1 MRRKNVCKDLLE
13 AYAVI
18 VESLDGF
25 MGEYLRGK
33 TVLVTGGTGSIGK
46 ALVKQILNF
55 EPDSIRVLSRDEYSQ
70 YCFRRELEN
79 NVKVRFLLKT
89 FVIKS
94 V

>member
-1 MRRKNVCKDLLE
+1 MV
-13 AYAVI
+13 
-18 VESLDGF
+18 F

-70 YCFRRELEN
+70 YCFVE
-79 NVKVRFLLKT
+79 
-89 FVIKS
+89 S
-94 V
+94 